1 LLFICFKNNKKQLKL
16 KKKALQVCNFAFL
29 KIDTMMYPKIPL
41 AQSIIEICLAK
52 GITTI
57 IISPG
62 SRNAPLTIG
71 FVNNPAFH
79 CYSIADERSAAF
91 FGMGIAQQIN
101 KPVVLVCTSGS
112 ALLNYYPAFAE
123 AFYSQIPLIVISAD
137 RPQSK
142 IDIGDGQTI
151 RQENVFENHS
161 LFNANLLA
169 DVSVENDIK
178 INEAINISITKKG
191 PVHINAPFEEP
202 LYEIVSELSISIN
215 NIVFA
220 NDTQGIASQDL
231 TEFASIWNQSIK
243 KMILVGVNDPDTLD
257 QKISNTFG
265 DDESVVVMTETTS
278 NLHHDTFIN
287 NIDTIITPFST
298 DEFEY
303 FRPEIL
309 VTFGGMI
316 VSKRIK
322 AFLRKYK
329 PKHHWHIDTL
339 RAYDTFGAL
348 THHFEFEPNTFFNAF
363 LPLTT
368 LISSDYF
375 KRMDAVKQL
384 RLAKHAIYLS
394 KITFSD
400 FVVFEK
406 VIQSLPENSQLQI
419 SNSSAIRYAQL
430 IDINPFIEVYCNRG
444 TSGIDGSTSTAIGA
458 AVANKKQT
466 VFITGDI
473 SFLYDSNA
481 LWNSYIP
488 KNFKI
493 ILINNG
499 GGGIFRILPGH
510 EESPVFNTFFE
521 TSHCLTAE
529 QLAKMYGFDYLIA
542 SNEASLTSSLM
553 ALYSQNEKPSILE
566 VFTPTLKNDS
576 ILLQYF
582 RELV

>member
-1 LLFICFKNNKKQLKL
+1 MI
-16 KKKALQVCNFAFL
+16 
-29 KIDTMMYPKIPL
+29 YPKIPL

-71 FVNNPAFH
+71 FVNNPAFQ

-91 FGMGIAQQIN
+91 FALGIAQQT
-101 KPVVLVCTSGS
+101 KQPVALVCTSGS

-123 AFYSQIPLIVISAD
+123 AFYSQIPMIVISAD

-161 LFNANLLA
+161 LYNANLHE
-169 DVSVENDIK
+169 DVSIENDLK
-178 INEAINISITKKG
+178 INEAINAAITQKG

-202 LYEIVSELSISIN
+202 LYETVSELSVEVKTIASANVTQTISIED
-215 NIVFA
+215 VLEYA
-220 NDTQGIASQDL
+220 T
-231 TEFASIWNQSIK
+231 IWNNSTK
-243 KMILVGVNDPDTLD
+243 KMILVGVNDPNV
-257 QKISNTFG
+257 ISENIIKAFAK
-265 DDESVVVMTETTS
+265 DASVVVLTETTS
-278 NLHHDTFIN
+278 NVHHATFIN
-287 NIDTIITPFST
+287 NIDTIITPFT
-298 DEFEY
+298 NEDFEN

-309 VTFGGMI
+309 VTFGGMV

-329 PKHHWHIDTL
+329 PKHHWHIDNL

-348 THHFEFEPNTFFNAF
+348 TQHFEVDPNPFFDTF
-363 LPLTT
+363 LPLTNAIEST
-368 LISSDYF
+368 YF
-375 KRMDAVKQL
+375 QQLDAVKVL
-384 RLAKHAIYLS
+384 RKLKSDMYLD
-394 KITFSD
+394 KIPFSD
-400 FVVFEK
+400 FKVFEK
-406 VIQSLPENSQLQI
+406 VIEGLPKNSQLQI

-430 IDINPFIEVYCNRG
+430 IDIDPSIEVYCNRG

-458 AVANKKQT
+458 AVVNNKQT

-473 SFLYDSNA
+473 GFLYDSNA
-481 LWNSYIP
+481 LWNNYIP

-529 QLAKMYGFDYLIA
+529 NLAKMYGFEYTIA
-542 SNEASLTSSLM
+542 SDEVSLATSLTD
-553 ALYSQNEKPSILE
+553 LYAQNEKPSILE
-566 VFTPTLKNDS
+566 IFTPTLKNDS

-582 RELV
+582 KELI

>member
-1 LLFICFKNNKKQLKL
+1 MI
-16 KKKALQVCNFAFL
+16 
-29 KIDTMMYPKIPL
+29 YPKIPL

-71 FVNNPAFH
+71 FVNNPAFK
-79 CYSIADERSAAF
+79 CYSIADERCAAF
-91 FGMGIAQQIN
+91 FGLGIAQQT
-101 KPVVLVCTSGS
+101 KQAVALVCTSGS

-161 LFNANLLA
+161 LYNANLQES
-169 DVSVENDIK
+169 VSKENDVE
-178 INEAINISITKKG
+178 INRAIDTSLHKKG

-202 LYEIVSELSISIN
+202 LYETISELSIDALVN
-215 NIVFA
+215 NFA
-220 NDTQGIASQDL
+220 NFIPVPAIDDL
-231 TEFASIWNQSIK
+231 SEYAEIWNNSTR
-243 KMILVGVNDPDTLD
+243 KMVLVGVNEPNAISDATL
-257 QKISNTFG
+257 KNLA

-278 NLHHDTFIN
+278 NLHHPTFIN
-287 NIDTIITPFST
+287 NIDAIITPFTT
-298 DEFEY
+298 DDFENY
-303 FRPEIL
+303 RPEIL

-329 PKHHWHIDTL
+329 PKQHWHIDTL
-339 RAYDTFGAL
+339 RAYDTFSAL
-348 THHFEFEPNTFFNAF
+348 TKHFELNPNSFFEAF
-363 LPLTT
+363 LPLT
-368 LISSDYF
+368 IAAKSDYF
-375 KRMDAVKQL
+375 VKIDEIKKL
-384 RLAKHAIYLS
+384 REVKHEIYLD
-394 KITFSD
+394 KIPFSD

-406 VIQSLPENSQLQI
+406 VIKSLPRNSQLQI

-430 IDINPFIEVYCNRG
+430 IDIDPSIEVYCNRG

-458 AVANKKQT
+458 AVANAKLT

-481 LWNSYIP
+481 LWNQYIP

-493 ILINNG
+493 ILVNNG

-529 QLAKMYGFDYLIA
+529 HLAKMYGFEYTIA
-542 SNEASLTSSLM
+542 SDETSLETSLN
-553 ALYSQNEKPSILE
+553 ALYHQNEKPCILE
-566 VFTPTLKNDS
+566 VFTPTLKNDK
-576 ILLQYF
+576 ILLDYF
-582 RELV
+582 KELV

>member
-1 LLFICFKNNKKQLKL
+1 M
-16 KKKALQVCNFAFL
+16 QVCNFVFQ
-29 KIDTMMYPKIPL
+29 KIDTMIYPKIPL

-52 GITTI
+52 GITNI

-71 FVNNPAFH
+71 FVSNPAFQ
-79 CYSIADERSAAF
+79 CYSIADERTAAF
-91 FGMGIAQQIN
+91 FGLGMAQQTR

-123 AFYSQIPLIVISAD
+123 AFYSQIPMIVISAD

-161 LFNANLLA
+161 LYNANLLE
-169 DVSVENDIK
+169 DVSAENDLK
-178 INEAINISITKKG
+178 INEAINTAISQKG

-202 LYEIVSELSISIN
+202 LYETVSELSIKVNTIA
-215 NIVFA
+215 FA
-220 NDTQGIASQDL
+220 NVTQTISIEDVS
-231 TEFASIWNQSIK
+231 EFATIWNNSTK
-243 KMILVGVNDPDTLD
+243 KMILVGVNEPNAINE
-257 QKISNTFG
+257 KIIDAFAR
-265 DDESVVVMTETTS
+265 DESVVVLTETTS

-287 NIDTIITPFST
+287 NIDTIITPFT
-298 DEFEY
+298 NEDFEN
-303 FRPEIL
+303 FCPEIL
-309 VTFGGMI
+309 VTFGGMV

-329 PKHHWHIDTL
+329 PKHHWHIDSW

-348 THHFEFEPNTFFNAF
+348 TKHFEVDPNMFFDTF
-363 LPLTT
+363 LPLTNA
-368 LISSDYF
+368 IESDYF
-375 KRMDAVKQL
+375 QQLDAVKAL
-384 RLAKHAIYLS
+384 RKLKSDIYLD
-394 KITFSD
+394 KIPFSD
-400 FVVFEK
+400 FKVFEK
-406 VIQSLPENSQLQI
+406 VMQGLPINSQLQI

-430 IDINPFIEVYCNRG
+430 IDIHPAIEVYCNRG

-458 AVANKKQT
+458 AVANAKPT

-473 SFLYDSNA
+473 GFLYDSNA
-481 LWNSYIP
+481 LWNNYIP

-493 ILINNG
+493 IVINNG

-521 TSHCLTAE
+521 TSHCLTAKH
-529 QLAKMYGFDYLIA
+529 LAKMFGFEYTIA
-542 SNEASLTSSLM
+542 SDEASLESGLST
-553 ALYSQNEKPSILE
+553 LYGQNDKPSLLE
-566 VFTPTLKNDS
+566 VFTPTLINDR

-582 RELV
+582 KELV

>member
-1 LLFICFKNNKKQLKL
+1 MI
-16 KKKALQVCNFAFL
+16 
-29 KIDTMMYPKIPL
+29 YPKIPL

-71 FVNNPAFH
+71 FVNNPAFK
-79 CYSIADERSAAF
+79 CYSIADERCAGF
-91 FGMGIAQQIN
+91 FGLGIAQQT
-101 KPVVLVCTSGS
+101 KQAVALVCTSGS

-123 AFYSQIPLIVISAD
+123 AFYSQIPFIVISAD

-161 LFNANLLA
+161 LYNANLQES
-169 DVSVENDIK
+169 VSKENDVE
-178 INEAINISITKKG
+178 INRAIDTALHKKG

-202 LYEIVSELSISIN
+202 LYETISELSIDALVN
-215 NIVFA
+215 NFA
-220 NDTQGIASQDL
+220 NFIPVPAIDDL
-231 TEFASIWNQSIK
+231 SEYAEIWNNSTR
-243 KMILVGVNDPDTLD
+243 KMVLVGVNEPNAISDTTL
-257 QKISNTFG
+257 KNLA

-278 NLHHDTFIN
+278 NLHHPTFIN
-287 NIDTIITPFST
+287 NIDAIITPFTT
-298 DEFEY
+298 DDFENY
-303 FRPEIL
+303 RPEIL

-339 RAYDTFGAL
+339 RAYDTFAAL
-348 THHFEFEPNTFFNAF
+348 TKHFELNPNSFFEAF
-363 LPLTT
+363 LPLT
-368 LISSDYF
+368 IAVKSDYF
-375 KRMDAVKQL
+375 VKIDEIKKL
-384 RLAKHAIYLS
+384 REVKHDIYLD
-394 KITFSD
+394 KIPFSD

-406 VIQSLPENSQLQI
+406 AIKSLPRNSQLQI

-430 IDINPFIEVYCNRG
+430 IDIDPSIEVYCNRG

-458 AVANKKQT
+458 AVANAKPT

-481 LWNSYIP
+481 LWNKYTP

-493 ILINNG
+493 ILVNNG

-510 EESPVFNTFFE
+510 EETTVFNTFFE

-529 QLAKMYGFDYLIA
+529 NLAKMYGFDYSIA
-542 SNEASLTSSLM
+542 NDEATLTKSLNT
-553 ALYSQNEKPSILE
+553 LYAQDQKPCILE
-566 VFTPTLKNDS
+566 IFTPTLINEK
-576 ILLQYF
+576 ILLDYF
-582 RELV
+582 KALV

>member
-1 LLFICFKNNKKQLKL
+1 MI
-16 KKKALQVCNFAFL
+16 
-29 KIDTMMYPKIPL
+29 YPKIPL

-71 FVNNPAFH
+71 FVNNPAFQ

-91 FGMGIAQQIN
+91 FALGIAQQT
-101 KPVVLVCTSGS
+101 KQPVALVCTSGS

-123 AFYSQIPLIVISAD
+123 AFYSQIPMIVISAD

-161 LFNANLLA
+161 LYNANLHE
-169 DVSVENDIK
+169 DVSIENDLK
-178 INEAINISITKKG
+178 INQAINMAITQKG

-202 LYEIVSELSISIN
+202 LYETVSELSVKVNTVAFANVTQTISIED
-215 NIVFA
+215 V
-220 NDTQGIASQDL
+220 
-231 TEFASIWNQSIK
+231 TEYATIWNNSAK
-243 KMILVGVNDPDTLD
+243 KMILVGVNDPNAIDE
-257 QKISNTFG
+257 KIIEAFAK
-265 DDESVVVMTETTS
+265 DESVVVLTETTS

-287 NIDTIITPFST
+287 NIDTIITPFT
-298 DEFEY
+298 NEDFEN

-309 VTFGGMI
+309 VTFGGMV

-329 PKHHWHIDTL
+329 PKHHWHIDSW

-348 THHFEFEPNTFFNAF
+348 TQHFEVDPNVFFDTFM
-363 LPLTT
+363 PLTSAIESNYFEQFDVVKV
-368 LISSDYF
+368 LRKLKSD
-375 KRMDAVKQL
+375 
-384 RLAKHAIYLS
+384 IYLD
-394 KITFSD
+394 KIPFSD
-400 FVVFEK
+400 FKVFEK
-406 VIQSLPENSQLQI
+406 VMQRLPINSQLQI

-430 IDINPFIEVYCNRG
+430 IDIDPSIEVYCNRG

-458 AVANKKQT
+458 AVANDKQT

-473 SFLYDSNA
+473 GFLYDSNA
-481 LWNSYIP
+481 LWNNYIP

-493 ILINNG
+493 ILLNNG

-529 QLAKMYGFDYLIA
+529 HLAKMYGFEYSIA
-542 SNEASLTSSLM
+542 SDEVSLATSLT
-553 ALYSQNEKPSILE
+553 ALYAQNEKPSILE
-566 VFTPTLKNDS
+566 IFTPTLKNDT

-582 RELV
+582 KELV

>member
-1 LLFICFKNNKKQLKL
+1 MI
-16 KKKALQVCNFAFL
+16 
-29 KIDTMMYPKIPL
+29 YPKIPL
-41 AQSIIEICLAK
+41 AQSIIQICLAK

-71 FVNNPAFH
+71 FVNNPAFQ

-91 FGMGIAQQIN
+91 FGLGIAQQT
-101 KPVVLVCTSGS
+101 KQPVALVCTSGS

-161 LFNANLLA
+161 LLNANLHE
-169 DVSVENDIK
+169 DVSASNDLK
-178 INEAINISITKKG
+178 INEAINTAITQKG

-202 LYEIVSELSISIN
+202 LYETVLALSVAVNTVASTNITQTISIEDVSEY
-215 NIVFA
+215 A
-220 NDTQGIASQDL
+220 T
-231 TEFASIWNQSIK
+231 IWNNATK
-243 KMILVGVNDPDTLD
+243 KMILVGVNEPNT
-257 QKISNTFG
+257 ISKKTIETFAK
-265 DDESVVVMTETTS
+265 DDSVVVLTETTS

-287 NIDTIITPFST
+287 NIDTIITPFT
-298 DEFEY
+298 EEDFEN

-309 VTFGGMI
+309 VTFGGMV

-322 AFLRKYK
+322 AFLRKYR
-329 PKHHWHIDTL
+329 PKHHWHIDSW

-348 THHFEFEPNTFFNAF
+348 TKHFEIDPNVFFDAFMPLVNA
-363 LPLTT
+363 TE
-368 LISSDYF
+368 SNYF
-375 KRMDAVKQL
+375 QQLNAVKVL
-384 RLAKHAIYLS
+384 RKLKSDLYLS
-394 KITFSD
+394 KIPFSD
-400 FVVFEK
+400 FKVFEK
-406 VIQSLPENSQLQI
+406 VIQRLPMNSQLQI

-430 IDINPFIEVYCNRG
+430 IDIHPSIEVYCNRG

-466 VFITGDI
+466 VFVTGDI

-481 LWNSYIP
+481 LWNNYIP

-529 QLAKMYGFDYLIA
+529 HLAKMYGFEYSIA
-542 SNEASLTSSLM
+542 SDEVSLATSLTT
-553 ALYSQNEKPSILE
+553 LYAQNEKPSILE
-566 VFTPTLKNDS
+566 IFTPTLENDS
-576 ILLQYF
+576 VLLQF
-582 RELV
+582 FKQLV